1 MLDGAAK
8 ISPLISEVTR
18 LGMPAVAMTD
28 HGNVF
33 GAYEF
38 HTSAKKAGVKPIIG
52 IEAYVAPASRYHKQA
67 VFWGDSLQR
76 RSNDDTGE
84 GGDVSGSGSYT
95 HMTMWAVD
103 AAGLRNLFRLSSR
116 AWLDGFYRLWPRMD
130 KELLAEHGAGI
141 IATTACPSGEVQTRL
156 RLGQY
161 DEALKAAATY
171 QDIFGKENYFLELMD
186 HGIAIE
192 RRTRDDLL
200 RLGKELGLPPL
211 ITNDS
216 HYVTEDQAEAHDAL
230 LCIGTGKELSDPGRF
245 KFSGSG
251 YYIKPADE
259 MRSFW
264 DPQVPDACDNTLL
277 IAERI
282 GDYSEVFAHRNLMP
296 DFPVPEGETESS
308 WLRKETIE
316 GGRRR
321 YNGDI
326 PDDIMKRIDYE
337 LEVIEMMGF
346 PGYFLVIA
354 DICRYAREKGVG
366 LGPGR
371 GSTTG
376 SIVAYFTGITELD
389 PIEHQLL
396 FERFLN
402 RERISMPDV
411 DLDFDDR
418 RRGEMIDYVTRK
430 YGSDR
435 VCQIITFSTIKAK
448 AAVKDSCRI
457 LGLPYAL
464 GDKITK
470 AFPDAVGGK
479 EIPLKAIFDDTHE
492 RYGEASELRV
502 LYENDSD
509 AKRVIDRA
517 RGIEGLTRGTGV
529 HAAGVILSKEPLI
542 DVLPIFRPKPDG
554 PIITGFPFVQAED
567 MGLLK
572 MDFLGLRNLTV
583 INDAV
588 ENIKANRGI
597 EVDICNLPLDDAK
610 TYELLARG
618 DTLGVFQLDGG
629 GMRTLLKAMRPTKFT
644 DIAAVTALYRPGPM
658 EMNAHTN
665 YALRKTGQQKVEP
678 IHPEL
683 KEALEPILGD
693 TYHLVVFQEQV
704 LAVAQRLAGYSL
716 GGADILRR
724 AMGKKKKEVLAAE
737 WDKFSSGM
745 ANNGFS
751 KAATKAVWDV
761 LVPFSGYGFNKS
773 HTAGYGVV
781 SYRSAWLKANYP
793 TEAMAALL
801 TSVGDDKDKMAI
813 YLSDARRLGVNVLPP
828 DVNSSELNFTPVGDQ
843 VRFGL
848 GAIRNVGENIV
859 SGIVQA
865 RKDKG
870 IFTSFADFLNK
881 VPIAVCNK
889 RAIESLA
896 KAGAFDSL
904 GHTRNSLVCSHEQ
917 AVDTVTNIKRRE
929 AVGQFDLFSGIDE
942 GASGGAGLEL
952 DLSMPEWPKDVKLQ
966 FEREMLGLYVSAHPL
981 DGLERILADN
991 HDTSIGELLS
1001 SGRTEGRVKISGII
1015 SKVDRKITKQGNMW
1029 AIVTIEDF
1037 DGGIECLYFPKPY
1050 MLYAE
1055 MFATDHVVSAS
1066 GRINERDGQI
1076 NLYAETLEM
1085 LDLSTANEGKL
1096 KPVVISLPMAR
1107 VNHRIASELRQI
1119 LEAHPGKADVH
1130 LRLTPQRGS
1139 KVLVVNCEG
1148 FRVDP
1153 APAFWGDVKGLLGP
1167 GSVT

>member
-18 LGMPAVAMTD
+18 LGMPAVAITD

-38 HTSAKKAGVKPIIG
+38 NAAAKKVGVKPIIG

-67 VFWGDSLQR
+67 VFWGDRSQR
-76 RSNDDTGE
+76 RSNDETGE

-95 HMTMWAVD
+95 HMTMWAAD
-103 AAGLRNLFRLSSR
+103 ADGLRNLFRLSSR
-116 AWLDGFYRLWPRMD
+116 AWLEGFYRLWPRMD
-130 KELLAEHGAGI
+130 NELLAEHGAGI
-141 IATTACPSGEVQTRL
+141 IATTACPSGVVQTRL

-161 DEALKAAATY
+161 DEALKEAATY

-192 RRTRDDLL
+192 RRVRDDLL
-200 RLGKELGLPPL
+200 RLGKELDLPPL
-211 ITNDS
+211 VTNDS

-251 YYIKPADE
+251 YYIKSAEE

-264 DPQVPDACDNTLL
+264 DSQVPGACDNTLL

-296 DFPVPEGETESS
+296 DFPVPEGETASS
-308 WLRKETIE
+308 WLRTETIA

-326 PDDIMKRIDYE
+326 PDDVMKRIEYE

-354 DICRYAREKGVG
+354 DICRYAREKGIG

-371 GSTTG
+371 GSATG

-402 RERISMPDV
+402 PERITMPDV

-479 EIPLKAIFDDTHE
+479 EIPLKAIFEDTHE
-492 RYGEASELRV
+492 RYGEASELRA
-502 LYENDSD
+502 LYEDDPD
-509 AKRVIDRA
+509 AKRVIDKA

-542 DVLPIFRPKPDG
+542 DILPIFRSKPDG

-597 EVDICNLPLDDAK
+597 VIDICNLPLDDAK

-658 EMNAHTN
+658 EMNAHTS

-704 LAVAQRLAGYSL
+704 LAIAQRLAGYSL
-716 GGADILRR
+716 GGADMLRR
-724 AMGKKKKEVLAAE
+724 AMGKKKKEVLDAE
-737 WDKFSSGM
+737 WDKFSAGM
-745 ANNGFS
+745 AANGFS
-751 KAATKAVWDV
+751 QAAIKAVWDV

-773 HTAGYGVV
+773 HTAGYGIV

-793 TEAMAALL
+793 PEAMAALL

-828 DVNSSELNFTPVGDQ
+828 DINSSELNFTPVGDQ

-848 GAIRNVGENIV
+848 GAIRNVGENV
-859 SGIVQA
+859 VAGIVQA
-865 RKDKG
+865 RKEKG
-870 IFTSFADFLNK
+870 VFTSFGDFLSK
-881 VPIAVCNK
+881 VPLVVCNK
-889 RAIESLA
+889 RVIESLA

-904 GHTRNSLVCSHEQ
+904 GHTRNSLVCCHDQ
-917 AVDTVTNIKRRE
+917 AVDTVASIKRQE
-929 AVGQFDLFSGIDE
+929 AIGQFDLFGGIEESGP
-942 GASGGAGLEL
+942 GTSGLEL
-952 DLSMPEWPKDVKLQ
+952 DLSMPEWPTDVKLQ

-981 DGLERILADN
+981 DGLERVLADS

-1001 SGRTEGRVKISGII
+1001 SGRTEGRVKVSGII

-1050 MLYAE
+1050 TLYAE
-1055 MFATDHVVSAS
+1055 MFAPDRVVSAS

-1076 NLYAETLEM
+1076 NLYAETLEI
-1085 LDLSTANEGKL
+1085 LDVSTADGKI

-1139 KVLVVNCEG
+1139 KVLMVNCESY
-1148 FRVDP
+1148 RVDP
-1153 APAFWGDVKGLLGP
+1153 APAFWGDVKSLLGP
-1167 GSVT
+1167 GAAT